1 MTRYVY
7 ECLQFDQQ
15 TGTCIQAGF
24 VPRNDI
30 PDLTPAQVGM
40 LLAAVAVLF
49 AVSWGYKHLGRT
61 IRS

>member
-15 TGTCIQAGF
+15 TGTCAQAGF
-24 VPRNDI
+24 VPRTEI
-30 PDLTPAQVGM
+30 PDLTPAQVTGI
-40 LLAAVAVLF
+40 LSLVLTIF
-49 AVSWGYKHLGRT
+49 ALSWAYKQLGRT